1 MTSLNRGDALK
12 ITGSVLGGS
21 LIAVTGFLAI
31 NNESSQISVER
42 INLPVKNLPPALEG
56 YKIAQM
62 SDFHIYPYTKPE
74 LIKKAVEVTNM
85 LDPDLIVLTGDY
97 VWRNLGALAILA
109 PILAGLNAS
118 HGVFSVIGNH
128 DIWTN
133 LDVVR
138 GTLRNAGLPV
148 LENEG
153 VMISR
158 GKGNI
163 YLAGLEDAWSG
174 RPNLKTALAGCP
186 PDVPAVVL
194 VHEPDVAD
202 LICQDPRVTLQLS
215 GHSHGGQ
222 VRLPSFGAFVLPHLG
237 KKYDF
242 GLYRVRDMWLYT
254 NRGIGNIS
262 VPFRYNCAPEVTLF
276 SLHTP

>member
-56 YKIAQM
+56 YKIAQL

-97 VWRNLGALAILA
+97 VWRNLGAVAILA
-109 PILAGLNAS
+109 PTLAGLNAF

-138 GTLRNAGLPV
+138 GTLHNAGLPV

-174 RPNLKTALAGCP
+174 RPNLKNPFG
-186 PDVPAVVL
+186 
-194 VHEPDVAD
+194 
-202 LICQDPRVTLQLS
+202 
-215 GHSHGGQ
+215 
-222 VRLPSFGAFVLPHLG
+222 LPS
-237 KKYDF
+237 
-242 GLYRVRDMWLYT
+242 R
-254 NRGIGNIS
+254 
-262 VPFRYNCAPEVTLF
+262 CAC
-276 SLHTP
+276 SSSGS